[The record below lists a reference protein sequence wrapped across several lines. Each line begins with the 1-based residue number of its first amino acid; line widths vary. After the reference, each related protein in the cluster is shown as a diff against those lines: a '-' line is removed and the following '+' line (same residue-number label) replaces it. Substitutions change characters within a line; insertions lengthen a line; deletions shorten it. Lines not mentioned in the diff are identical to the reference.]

1 MCTEMCKNFQPTN
14 MTIWTS
20 QPMLG
25 TKYKPYSARKTY
37 RYLYERTPN
46 PSYLV
51 TSWAGGFDPLAL
63 PPFILILVHN
73 ELKRTPIKVAFY
85 SLSNTPIHNVTQKI
99 REHARM
105 KQVKFKT

>member
-1 MCTEMCKNFQPTN
+1 MRRKKVKVAPKTEMVASLF
-14 MTIWTS
+14 S
-20 QPMLG
+20 
-25 TKYKPYSARKTY
+25 KP
-37 RYLYERTPN
+37 
-46 PSYLV
+46 
-51 TSWAGGFDPLAL
+51 GFTLAL

-85 SLSNTPIHNVTQKI
+85 SLSNTPIHNVTQII